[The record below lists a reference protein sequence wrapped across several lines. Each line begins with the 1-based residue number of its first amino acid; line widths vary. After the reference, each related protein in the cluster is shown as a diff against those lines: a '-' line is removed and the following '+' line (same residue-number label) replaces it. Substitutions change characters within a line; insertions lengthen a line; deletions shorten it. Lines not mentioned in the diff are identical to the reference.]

1 VAGTTRK
8 KKKGARLVG
17 KIAIYVIIAIV
28 FVGWIFPLFWMG
40 VTSFKTKVQIFDPKP
55 MVIFKPTVDNYK
67 VFAGRNAGAQS
78 GSVGG
83 TSAGSK
89 GSAITFLGSFRNS
102 VIVTVLSTITAT
114 ILGTMAGYVLSRYKI
129 TAKDD
134 LMFFILS
141 TRMLPPIVALIPIFL
156 MFVNIGLKDTL
167 LGFVIL
173 YTNFNLA
180 FSVWIMK
187 GFFDDVPFLFEEAAM
202 CDGYTRLRAFFK
214 VVLPMVTTGLA
225 ATAMFCG
232 IMIWNEYLFGLV
244 LGPRKWTLMPPAIS
258 NLSYDTEGVVWGVL
272 TSSALIY
279 ILPVLIFTYLI
290 RKQLLR
296 GVTFGVIRG

>member
-1 VAGTTRK
+1 MVQTVRRKRRKGLGIVARI
-8 KKKGARLVG
+8 LIFV
-17 KIAIYVIIAIV
+17 AIGIV
-28 FVGWIFPLFWMG
+28 FVAYVFPIFWMA
-40 VTSFKTKVQIFDPKP
+40 VSSFKTKVQIFDPKP
-55 MVIFKPTVDNYK
+55 KLIFPPTLDNYR
-67 VFAGRNAGAQS
+67 VFAGRTAQASGTGQGA
-78 GSVGG
+78 
-83 TSAGSK
+83 K
-89 GSAITFLGSFRNS
+89 GSAITFLGSMGKS
-102 VIVTVLSTITAT
+102 VIVTVLSTLLAT
-114 ILGTMAGYVLSRYKI
+114 VLGTMAGYVLSRFRI
-129 TAKDD
+129 PAKDD

-156 MFVNIGLKDTL
+156 LFVNIGLKDTL
-167 LGFVIL
+167 GGFVIL

-202 CDGYTRLRAFFK
+202 CDGYTRLRAFFR

-258 NLSYDTEGVVWGVL
+258 NLSYGTEGVIWGVL

-279 ILPVLIFTYLI
+279 ILPVLVFTYVI